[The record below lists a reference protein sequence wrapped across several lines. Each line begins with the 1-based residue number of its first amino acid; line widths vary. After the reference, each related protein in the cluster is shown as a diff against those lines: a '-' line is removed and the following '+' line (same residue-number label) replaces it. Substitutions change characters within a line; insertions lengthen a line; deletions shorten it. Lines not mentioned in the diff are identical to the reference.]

1 MTGESSIQVPDR
13 SSPVAREVTVD
24 TARPA
29 IMREPTENSWAF
41 ALGIALV
48 LMSLALSAWMIQ
60 NATEK
65 TPSPILGAVTS

>member
-1 MTGESSIQVPDR
+1 
-13 SSPVAREVTVD
+13 
-24 TARPA
+24 
-29 IMREPTENSWAF
+29 MREPTENSWAF